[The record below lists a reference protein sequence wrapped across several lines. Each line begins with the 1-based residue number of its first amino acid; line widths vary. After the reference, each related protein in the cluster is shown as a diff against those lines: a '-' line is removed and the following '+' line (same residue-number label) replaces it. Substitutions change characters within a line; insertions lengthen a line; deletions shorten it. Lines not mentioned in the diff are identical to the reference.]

1 RRWGRHPGRTCGD
14 PLAKTMSCSRLTAMK
29 IGGIAYRTI
38 WLEPDG
44 WSVGI
49 IDQTRLPHAFV
60 TLTLRD
66 VGDAVRAIR
75 DLEARGGPL
84 IGAPAA
90 YGRGLAART
99 DPGDAGLDEAVQ
111 RLAAA
116 RPTAVNLRWALERM
130 RDALRNQPPAE
141 RGRIAYEA
149 AGTIAD
155 EDVETN

>member
-1 RRWGRHPGRTCGD
+1 MIRRPPRSTLFPYTTLFR
-14 PLAKTMSCSRLTAMK
+14 S
-29 IGGIAYRTI
+29 
-38 WLEPDG
+38 
-44 WSVGI
+44 SVGI

-75 DLEARGGPL
+75 DMEVRGAPL
-84 IGAPAA
+84 IGATAA
-90 YGRGLAART
+90 YGMALAART
-99 DPGDAGLDEAVQ
+99 DPGDAGLEAAAE

-149 AGTIAD
+149 AASIAD
-155 EDVETN
+155 E